1 MARRSKHCQSVN
13 DRRRRSYDLPGCLK
27 PPPPLHVLSP
37 AHAGL
42 NGKLAERTILHH
54 WLKEEPDLSDEQ
66 GGEFA
71 KQIAYRAAVVAHLAH
86 HWADIVAIAAEGV
99 AEDWVR
105 NCHCRRVVDSLFP
118 PKPRGPPT
126 AEPGSRLARARAY
139 AEERT
144 ILRRKA
150 AGRRIRQW
158 GRRKYKP
165 NRSGPASDEDGSV
178 PLVCVR
184 GVRTC

>member
-1 MARRSKHCQSVN
+1 MARRSKHCQLVN

-27 PPPPLHVLSP
+27 PTPPLHVLSP

-86 HWADIVAIAAEGV
+86 HWADLVAIAAEGV

-118 PKPRGPPT
+118 PKPRGPPKVD
-126 AEPGSRLARARAY
+126 PGSRLAVARAY

-150 AGRRIRQW
+150 AAKRIRRR
-158 GRRKYKP
+158 GRYKYSP
-165 NRSGPASDEDGSV
+165 NKSSSKR
-178 PLVCVR
+178 R
-184 GVRTC
+184 

>member
-27 PPPPLHVLSP
+27 PTPPLHVLSP

-71 KQIAYRAAVVAHLAH
+71 KQIAYRAAVAAHVAHLSANI
-86 HWADIVAIAAEGV
+86 AAIAAEGV

-105 NCHCRRVVDSLFP
+105 NHHCDRVLDTLFP
-118 PKPRGPPT
+118 PKPRGPPKVD
-126 AEPGSRLARARAY
+126 PGSRLAVARAY